1 MLREIWGTDGP
12 IEIGNAVPAGHPAF
26 DKKGVYFIFW
36 TSLANYDDSD
46 NQDQIYPV
54 YVGIT
59 GRTFAERFTQHINK
73 DTGVIYRIKNTLWPT
88 TGNIHGLSKVIVY
101 LINVPLPVAK
111 FLEST
116 FLAAFDFAM
125 NTEENQGLRTGLEQ
139 DDAEKVLDGHSHFI
153 DIQQDVLAYI
163 TEFNQKSALSN
174 IEGHLS
180 EMEEYDFT

>member
-1 MLREIWGTDGP
+1 MLREIWETDGP

-59 GRTFAERFTQHINK
+59 GRTFAQRFTEHINR
-73 DTGVIYRIKNTLWPT
+73 DTGVIHRIKNTLWPT
-88 TGNIHGLSKVIVY
+88 TGNIHGLTKVIVY
-101 LINVPLPVAK
+101 LIDVPLPVAK

-139 DDAEKVLDGHSHFI
+139 DDAEEARAGYKRFV
-153 DIQQDVLAYI
+153 DVQEELLKYI
-163 TEFNQKSALSN
+163 TDFNKDSELSN
-174 IEGHLS
+174 IQHQCNIET
-180 EMEEYDFT
+180 YNFP